1 MVVSPGPPVRPK
13 GGPLADSP
21 NSANPFNNR
30 VAGRYFV
37 GGENEARSFENG
49 LDVTVVGV
57 LPCGRLGL

>member
-1 MVVSPGPPVRPK
+1 M
-13 GGPLADSP
+13 ADSP